1 MSAVKKKVVGK
12 QLLQNLVPFNALSPA
27 HFSEVLEKTQ
37 IQSVPAGFSL
47 FREGD
52 EDSSS
57 IYVLDGEIN
66 LLAGKEVVGKVRGG
80 TDSARHPIAHQQPR
94 QVTARAR
101 TPAVIARID
110 SSLLDIMLTWDQSAG
125 YEVEEI
131 EDGAGGDWMTRMLR
145 SHAFL
150 KLPPSNIQRLLNSVE
165 SVSVQAGDVIV
176 EQGEEG
182 DYFYIIRQ
190 GRCAVTRRAS
200 RDGKEIRLAELG
212 DGDAFGE
219 DALVSDARRNATVTM
234 LTDGILM
241 RLAKKDFVELL
252 KQPLISTVDYP
263 EAAAMADRG
272 AEWLDVRL
280 PGEYENSAI
289 RGSRN
294 VPLAALRSEMDKLDP
309 SVSYIVCCD
318 TGRRSASAA
327 FLLSQ
332 RGFEVHLLRDGL
344 SVVPPV
350 AMTGSIV
357 VPAAPVVDEPAEAV
371 LPAPAAEPP
380 AAVEDVAEAASGP
393 SHELQLAVSRL
404 QEQLAAEQSRVTELQ
419 AALAE
424 VRENARAQ
432 TLELEQA
439 LAEERDVRQRL
450 DRELEEARTLVEE
463 IGNEADEA
471 RETYARRCAALEE
484 KLQDAAEREAEAGE
498 ALQASLSRLEQERDV
513 LRQQLEEQRLEAEL
527 LAEQLAQA
535 QAVAEAAVAA
545 EAEYDALPSDVELVR
560 EALAREQAARQQEQA
575 EVAEAMARLREDL
588 AAAQAECRSMD
599 EESGALRL
607 QLEALR
613 AEAAEQKQALE
624 MALRQAH
631 DEAQSE
637 LNLANDEIARLARE
651 IDDMRVEHE
660 RERREQ
666 EVKARHEV
674 QMARDLLDRKER
686 DFNAE
691 LQRLRLELEQA
702 RREAAADVDPQDVL
716 RLQEE
721 LATLR
726 RQLEL
731 AQA

>member
-1 MSAVKKKVVGK
+1 MSAVKNKVVGK
-12 QLLQNLVPFNALSPA
+12 QLLQNLVPFNALSPG
-27 HFSEVLEKTQ
+27 HFSEVLNKTR

-66 LLAGKEVVGKVRGG
+66 LLAGKEVVGTVRGG
-80 TDSARHPIAHQQPR
+80 TEAARHPIAHQQPR

-131 EDGAGGDWMTRMLR
+131 DDGTGGDWMTRMLR

-165 SVSVQAGDVIV
+165 SVSVQAGDVVV

-200 RDGKEIRLAELG
+200 RDGKEIRLAELA

-241 RLAKKDFVELL
+241 RLSKKDFVELL
-252 KQPLISTVDYP
+252 KEPLISTVDYP

-294 VPLAALRSEMDKLDP
+294 IPLAALRTEMDKLDP
-309 SVSYIVCCD
+309 AVSYIVCCD

-332 RGFEVHLLRDGL
+332 RGYEVHLLRDGL

-350 AMTGSIV
+350 AMTGSVV
-357 VPAAPVVDEPAEAV
+357 VPPAAAAAAEEKAV
-371 LPAPAAEPP
+371 APLAPPAEPP
-380 AAVEDVAEAASGP
+380 VAEAADRGP
-393 SHELQLAVSRL
+393 KGSRELQAEIERL
-404 QEQLAAEQSRVTELQ
+404 QEELAAGESRIAELQ
-419 AALAE
+419 AALDE
-424 VRENARAQ
+424 VREDARTR

-439 LAEERDVRQRL
+439 LKAERATRQQLERK
-450 DRELEEARTLVEE
+450 LEEAEALVEE
-463 IGNEADEA
+463 ISNEADEA
-471 RETYARRCAALEE
+471 REAYARRCAALEE
-484 KLQDAAEREAEAGE
+484 RLQDAADAEAEVAAE
-498 ALQASLSRLEQERDV
+498 LRDSLARLEQERDA
-513 LRQQLEEQRLEAEL
+513 LRRELDEQRLEAEL
-527 LAEQLAQA
+527 LSEQLAQA
-535 QAVAEAAVAA
+535 QAAA
-545 EAEYDALPSDVELVR
+545 ETAAMAAGQDALPSDVDLVR
-560 EALAREQAARQQEQA
+560 EALAREQAARQQEQL
-575 EVAEAMARLREDL
+575 EVAETMARLREDL
-588 AAAQAECRSMD
+588 AAARAECRSMD

-624 MALRQAH
+624 MALRQTR

-637 LNLANDEIARLARE
+637 LNLAHDEISRLARE
-651 IDDMRVEHE
+651 IDEMRVAHE

-666 EVKARHEV
+666 AVKARHEL
-674 QMARDLLDRKER
+674 QTARDLLARRER
-686 DFNAE
+686 EFNAE

-702 RREAAADVDPQDVL
+702 RREAAADVDPDDVL

-731 AQA
+731 AST